1 MTIRTTV
8 LQALKERK
16 GEWIS
21 GEALSGK
28 LDVSRTMVWKHV
40 KQLQGS
46 GYEIESSSRKGY
58 RLVACP
64 DVLSPDE
71 VKDGLTTDLL
81 GRGEYFY
88 YSSIDSTNNQA
99 RTLAAEGY
107 AEGTVVVA
115 DTQTEGRG
123 RRGRNWY
130 SPAGQGIYI
139 SLILR
144 PQMPLKE
151 IPRISLMIAV
161 AVAETLEKELAL
173 PARIKWPN
181 DILINGRKVAGILSE
196 AVTDLDGI
204 EFVVA
209 GIGLNINNP
218 MRDFP
223 NDFRTDPT
231 SVLAETKQ
239 PASRVQ
245 ILQSL
250 LASLEKYYFILQ
262 QGNFTDILQRG
273 RQLSMVIGQR
283 VSLEDG
289 GRLVSGRAVDIDE
302 NGFLVVCDATGEN
315 HTIFSGEIE
324 VRE

>member
-21 GEALSGK
+21 GEALSEK
-28 LDVSRTMVWKHV
+28 LNVSRTMVWKHV
-40 KQLQGS
+40 KQLQTE

-71 VKDGLTTDLL
+71 VKGGLTTELL

-88 YSSIDSTNNQA
+88 YPSTDSTNNQA
-99 RTLAAEGY
+99 RTLAAAGY

-223 NDFRTDPT
+223 DDFRTDPT

-302 NGFLVVCDATGEN
+302 NGFLVVCDATGES